1 MSKKLLKEETI
12 RRFMKLADLKPL
24 SSGFIENL
32 EESGGKAGRIDRQD
46 IANKA
51 SGRWL
56 KEGEDEETL
65 EEAEAEEE
73 TLEEAEE
80 ETLEEQEPPFPEEE
94 PEEAP
99 EEPGGGLETQIEDFI
114 RAGAEAVGVDV
125 EIGAGGEEAPDEEFP
140 APEEEA
146 EEELPPAKMD
156 YMEEGTEED
165 DLFED
170 LANKVMAKLRTEN
183 KKAKRK
189 KILNKIDVEKLTERV
204 TRRLAEEAKKKK

>member
-1 MSKKLLKEETI
+1 V
-12 RRFMKLADLKPL
+12 
-24 SSGFIENL
+24 
-32 EESGGKAGRIDRQD
+32 
-46 IANKA
+46 
-51 SGRWL
+51 
-56 KEGEDEETL
+56 
-65 EEAEAEEE
+65 
-73 TLEEAEE
+73 EE
-80 ETLEEQEPPFPEEE
+80 ETLEEQEPPLPEEE

-156 YMEEGTEED
+156 YMEESLEED

-170 LANKVMAKLRTEN
+170 LANRVIAKLQTEN

-189 KILNKIDVEKLTERV
+189 KILSKIDVEKLTERV
-204 TRRLAEEAKKKK
+204 TQRLAEEAKKKK

>member
-114 RAGAEAVGVDV
+114 RAG
-125 EIGAGGEEAPDEEFP
+125 DEEFP